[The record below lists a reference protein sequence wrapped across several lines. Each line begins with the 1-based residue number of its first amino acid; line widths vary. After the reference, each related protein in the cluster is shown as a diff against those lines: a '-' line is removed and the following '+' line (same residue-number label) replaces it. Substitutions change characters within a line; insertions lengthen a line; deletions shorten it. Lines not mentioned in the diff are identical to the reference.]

1 MDDKETKK
9 VSRRSF
15 LKGVPL
21 GIAGAF
27 AISAVMGRFLP
38 SRLIS
43 RRGRPSFPKDSIFR
57 PADDVQA

>member
-1 MDDKETKK
+1 MDKETRKF
-9 VSRRSF
+9 SRRQF

-21 GIAGAF
+21 GVAGAI

-38 SRLIS
+38 SRIVS

-57 PADDVQA
+57 PADDIQS

>member
-1 MDDKETKK
+1 MDKETKK
-9 VSRRSF
+9 LSRRNF

-21 GIAGAF
+21 GVAGAI
-27 AISAVMGRFLP
+27 AVSAVMGRFLP

-57 PADDVQA
+57 PADDVQS

>member
-1 MDDKETKK
+1 MDKETRKF
-9 VSRRSF
+9 SRRQF

-21 GIAGAF
+21 GVAGAI

-38 SRLIS
+38 SRIVS

-57 PADDVQA
+57 PADDIRS

>member
-1 MDDKETKK
+1 MDKETKK
-9 VSRRSF
+9 FSRRSF

-21 GIAGAF
+21 GVVGAF
-27 AISAVMGRFLP
+27 AISAVMRRFLP

-57 PADDVQA
+57 PADDVQS

>member
-1 MDDKETKK
+1 MDKETRKF
-9 VSRRSF
+9 SRRQF

-21 GIAGAF
+21 GVAGAI

-38 SRLIS
+38 SRIVS

-57 PADDVQA
+57 PADDVQS